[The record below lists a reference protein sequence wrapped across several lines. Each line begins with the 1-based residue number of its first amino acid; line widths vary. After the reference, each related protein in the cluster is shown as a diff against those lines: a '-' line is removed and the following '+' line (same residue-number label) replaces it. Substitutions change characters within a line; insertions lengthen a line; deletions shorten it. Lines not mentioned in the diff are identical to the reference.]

1 MVVMNKN
8 EILEVVRRISE
19 KFFAVDFLEDVMREA
34 FGGGQEGFKKYL
46 KWRDGIN
53 SSIMEELSLR
63 REVKESNQQIPFE
76 KENYF
81 YVIYKNDEWE
91 EKIIKASKGDVD
103 NILNS
108 KELLEYDYMA
118 VDIYRDKIGVIK
130 VISKAF
136 DFLGIE
142 ALEINKSK
150 ALEPVMLIIED
161 VINERKE
168 VK

>member
-1 MVVMNKN
+1 MVVMNRN
-8 EILEVVRRISE
+8 EILEVVRRIPE

-34 FGGGQEGFKKYL
+34 FGGGVEGFKKYL
-46 KWRDGIN
+46 EWRDGIN

-81 YVIYKNDEWE
+81 HVIYKNDEWE
-91 EKIIKASKGDVD
+91 EKIIKASKSDID

-118 VDIYRDKIGVIK
+118 VDLYKDKIGVIK

-142 ALEINKSK
+142 TLELNENR
-150 ALEPVMLIIED
+150 ALEPIGLIIKD
-161 VINERKE
+161 IINERKE

>member
-1 MVVMNKN
+1 MVVMNRN

-19 KFFAVDFLEDVMREA
+19 KFFAVDFLEDIMREA

-46 KWRDGIN
+46 EWRDGIN
-53 SSIMEELSLR
+53 SSIIEELSLR

-91 EKIIKASKGDVD
+91 EKIIKASKGNID

-108 KELLEYDYMA
+108 KEILEYDYMA
-118 VDIYRDKIGVIK
+118 VDLYKDKIGVIK

-142 ALEINKSK
+142 TLELNENR
-150 ALEPVMLIIED
+150 ALEPIELIIKD
-161 VINERKE
+161 IINERKE

>member
-1 MVVMNKN
+1 MVVMNRN

-34 FGGGQEGFKKYL
+34 FGGGQEGFKKYFE
-46 KWRDGIN
+46 WRGGIN
-53 SSIMEELSLR
+53 SSIIEELSLK

-91 EKIIKASKGDVD
+91 EKIIKASKSKID

-108 KELLEYDYMA
+108 KELLMYDHIA
-118 VDIYRDKIGVIK
+118 VDLYKDKIGVIK

-142 ALEINKSK
+142 TLEINKGR